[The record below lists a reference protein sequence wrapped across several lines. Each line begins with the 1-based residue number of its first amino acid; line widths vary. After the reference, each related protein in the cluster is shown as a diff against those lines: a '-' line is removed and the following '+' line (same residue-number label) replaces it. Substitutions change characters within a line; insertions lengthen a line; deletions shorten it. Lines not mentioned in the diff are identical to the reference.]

1 MKSKLCSLIFIAITI
16 AANGQTQ
23 NINKVAKISSRGGG
37 AIMHDNQVKGYFS
50 FVQLEKID
58 AKTNNYQLSLVDEN
72 LRAINSIE
80 IKRPTNYSLIDGAFN
95 GQAFCFLFFNSTLKT
110 IEFITYDRTLTQIG
124 TFIRTIQNKND
135 LRLFRML
142 AAGTASLQQAYLI
155 GIKDKGFL
163 YYGRADKGL
172 VYRTDF
178 FDNNLKKIWTDE
190 STNVKEVEAG
200 SDGFQQGDYIGT
212 LITKQKTATSK
223 DMSIDLLV
231 QEVLTGKKLFRI
243 PIQTSQHSVTFS
255 DVYYDSVA
263 KTFTVLGEYYY
274 KEAKELKDQSLGLIA
289 ITYDFTGKIVN
300 QKTNSW
306 AKEIGSVIPVNDKGK
321 FDGTN
326 SRIIFHDFI
335 RTADGQFFAIGEQYK
350 KATNGGAVA
359 ANLILAPLLGV
370 YTSSTQL
377 NIYNLVIFE
386 FNPDFAIKSAHI
398 FEKDMNHVMMPVGSS
413 MTNPK
418 QLSFMLKAVG
428 GFDYK
433 YTQESADNETFVV
446 AYINFDKEKGQASTN
461 VLGSVIYTPEKKFTV
476 DKMPLKRSTSEYF
489 VARAKEGYVLV
500 TEYFRKEKRLESRLE
515 KLNY

>member
-1 MKSKLCSLIFIAITI
+1 MKSKLLLLILLLIAFVAHAQI
-16 AANGQTQ
+16 Q
-23 NINKVAKISSRGGG
+23 NINKVVKISSRGGG
-37 AIMHDNQVKGYFS
+37 PILQDNQVKGYYS

-58 AKTNNYQLSLVDEN
+58 ATTNNYQLSLFDEN
-72 LRAINSIE
+72 LRQINSIN
-80 IKRPTNYSLIDGAFN
+80 IKRITNYVLVDGAFN
-95 GQAFCFLFFNSTLKT
+95 GKAFCFLFYNSMLKT
-110 IEFITYDRTLTQIG
+110 IEFITYDKTLTQIG
-124 TFIRTIQNKND
+124 SFTRTIKNKSD
-135 LRLFRML
+135 IWLFRHL
-142 AAGTASLQQAYLI
+142 ASGGSTQQAYLI
-155 GIKDKGFL
+155 GIKDEGFL

-178 FDNNLKKIWTDE
+178 FDNTLKKIWTDE
-190 STNVKEVEAG
+190 AINLKQVEEA
-200 SDGFQQGDYIGT
+200 SEGFQQGNYIGT
-212 LITKQKTATSK
+212 LVTKQKKAGSK
-223 DMSIDLLV
+223 DVEIDLLV
-231 QEVLTGKKLFRI
+231 QEVLTGKKLFRT
-243 PIQTSQHSVTFS
+243 PVATNQYSVTFS

-263 KTFTVLGEYYY
+263 QTFTVLGEYYY
-274 KEAKELKDQSLGLIA
+274 KEAKELKTQSLGLIA
-289 ITYDFTGKIVN
+289 ISYDFNGKIVN

-306 AKEIGSVIPVNDKGK
+306 AKEISSVTPVNANGT

-326 SRIIFHDFI
+326 SRVIFHDFI
-335 RTADGQFFAIGEQYK
+335 RTRDGQFFAIGEQYK
-350 KATNGGAVA
+350 KATNGGAAA

-386 FNPDFAIKSAHI
+386 FNPDFAIKRTHI
-398 FEKDMNHVMMPVGSS
+398 FEKDMNHIMMPVGSS

-418 QLSFMLKAVG
+418 QLSFFLKSIG

-433 YTQESADNETFVV
+433 YTQESSDNETFVI

-461 VLGSVIYTPEKKFTV
+461 VLGTIIYTPEKKFTV
-476 DKMPLKRSTSEYF
+476 DKMPLKRSTSEYY